1 MTDRA
6 VMPGTHLQIFRKPVM
21 RLAPTLL
28 FLALSAATAA
38 RAEDTP
44 AYEIACRQWAKV
56 EVPTQD
62 AGTATAGCDSRR
74 LYYGQD
80 GEGLKLDYVAARHCA
95 YAERAAS
102 RDKHSPFGGSDT
114 AFGGSGTLMML
125 YANGQ
130 GVKRNLALAKRFAC
144 EYGGAPMEVEGRLH
158 HLDEIAKG
166 ADRASF
172 DLCDDITSGMMMG
185 FCAGRDGDFAAIRR
199 DRRWT
204 ALQSS
209 WTPTQREALATL
221 RDKAKAYFDDVSR
234 EETDMSGT
242 MRGVFATGAFEAL
255 DRTLLD
261 DIVRFEAGERPVQK
275 ASDFASADKALNDQ
289 YRETMAKLDAGKGPN
304 GFGDYG
310 TIMPDGVRT
319 TQRSWLLYRDAWVR
333 FVAVRWPKTPADTWK
348 AWLTIERTRALR
360 ALVQAP

>member
-1 MTDRA
+1 
-6 VMPGTHLQIFRKPVM
+6 M

-28 FLALSAATAA
+28 FLALSAASAA

-44 AYEIACRQWAKV
+44 AYETECRQWAKV
-56 EVPTQD
+56 AVPKQD
-62 AGTATAGCDSRR
+62 AGTAAAGCDSRR

-102 RDKHSPFGGSDT
+102 GDKHSPFGGSDT
-114 AFGGSGTLMML
+114 AFGGSGMLMML

-130 GVKRNLALAKRFAC
+130 GVKRNLPLAKRFAC

-158 HLDEIAKG
+158 HLDQLANSTEQTP
-166 ADRASF
+166 F

-185 FCAGRDGDFAAIRR
+185 FCAKRDGDFAAIRR

-204 ALQSS
+204 VLQSS

-221 RDKAKAYFDDVSR
+221 RGKAKIYFDHVSR

-242 MRGVFATGAFEAL
+242 MRGVFATEAFETL
-255 DRTLLD
+255 DRALLD
-261 DIVRFEAGERPVQK
+261 DIALFEAGERPVQK
-275 ASDFASADKALNDQ
+275 ANDFASADKALNDE
-289 YRETMAKLDAGKGPN
+289 YRETMAKLDAGKEPN

-319 TQRSWLLYRDAWVR
+319 TQRSWLRYRDAWVR
-333 FVAVRWPKTPADTWK
+333 FAAVRWPRTPADTWK